1 MGEFI
6 KWVIIIIVGFAILGF
21 IFSKDGEREDN
32 AKLGATI
39 GGGLIVSLLPTIIVI
54 FFVVLLVRA
63 CT

>member
-1 MGEFI
+1 MGEFF
-6 KWVIIIIVGFAILGF
+6 KWVFIIIVAFAIIGF

-32 AKLGATI
+32 AKLGAAI
-39 GGGLIVSLLPTIIVI
+39 GGGFIVSLLPTIIII